1 MVHNEYNEQA
11 ALINPDRKI
20 EVYRNLHKD
29 CWSVR
34 QGGLVKFHCHVIDM
48 RDCDFIVQQ
57 AGHARVISEKRKNV
71 HAFVR
76 GYLHPFGIDHLHCL
90 STHLF
95 TWDDIYYNPY
105 KASTFIDFEDKAVVH
120 ADFVDMSIRDK
131 LTPVLALNP
140 T

>member
-34 QGGLVKFHCHVIDM
+34 QGGLVKFHCHEVNM
-48 RDCDFIVQQ
+48 RDCDFIVQP
-57 AGHARVISEKRKNV
+57 AGHARVLKEKKKNV

-76 GYLHPFGIDHLHCL
+76 GYVTNGNTGKPR
-90 STHLF
+90 HLF